1 MKRRCILIPAFAGLF
16 LFSCGKTPDPVPEPT
31 IIDVTSVSL
40 DKTELTLFP
49 GSTETLVASIKPENA
64 SDKTVVWSSSDTGVA
79 TVDDGRVTT
88 IKSGRATITATS
100 GEKSAT
106 CQVTVLEGEC
116 ELSLSSTDAA
126 ILKAAGGSATAV
138 LSASTSWTLS
148 SDSSWLTVSRTSGS
162 AGKTEVLLST
172 TANGSGES
180 RTAQISIVMGGATKT
195 IPIKQ
200 RPDVLTRT
208 KASSGKVTNG
218 VKLTCSGSTFT
229 RIYMVLPRPVT
240 NQYQDITNWEA
251 PGCNENQ
258 CPDGVNSFIWK
269 DIPAG
274 DIPASG
280 EFVMSESFD
289 ATVYRVTTDF
299 SKMDDIPEY
308 DLESEECKKYL
319 GREENGLIDPSNSKI
334 VTRANTLWTLSDG
347 IIDYARKCFGW
358 TYSNM
363 TYGNMNTGL
372 HTISSLMQT
381 MTGDCGNY
389 SSVFIS
395 LLRAKG
401 IPARHV
407 VMVHG
412 KKDEFHVR
420 AEFYVPAYGWIPAD
434 PTWGD
439 GYFGVFEGDY
449 IVVTQGINT
458 IIRDAD
464 GKDFRADLLQTSYYW
479 YWGQTTGSFSF
490 THSCLGLH

>member
-1 MKRRCILIPAFAGLF
+1 MKHFGILIPALAGLF
-16 LFSCGKTPDPVPEPT
+16 LFSCGKNPDPVPEPT
-31 IIDVTSVSL
+31 VIDVMSVSL

-49 GSTETLVASIKPENA
+49 GSVETLVATVKPDNA

-79 TVDDGRVTT
+79 TVDDGMVTT
-88 IKSGRATITATS
+88 IKSGTATITAKA
-100 GEKSAT
+100 GEKSAA
-106 CQVTVLEGEC
+106 CQVTVVAGEC
-116 ELSLSSTDAA
+116 ELTLSSTDAT
-126 ILKAAGGSATAV
+126 ILKAAGGSSTAI
-138 LSASTSWTLS
+138 LSTSANWSLS
-148 SDSSWLTVSRTSGS
+148 SDSSWLTVSQTSGS
-162 AGKTEVLLST
+162 AGKTELLLST

-180 RTAQISIVMGGATKT
+180 RTAHISILMGGATKT
-195 IPIKQ
+195 VSVKQ

-208 KASSGKVTNG
+208 KSFSGRVTNG
-218 VKLTCSGSTFT
+218 VKLTYSGSNFT

-240 NQYQDITNWEA
+240 NQYQDISNWEA
-251 PGCNENQ
+251 PGCNEVQ
-258 CPDGVNSFIWK
+258 CLDGVNTFIWK
-269 DIPAG
+269 DVQAG

-280 EFVMSESFD
+280 DFVMSEDFD
-289 ATVYRVTTDF
+289 ATVYHVTTDF

-319 GREENGLIDPSNSKI
+319 GKEEGGLIDPTNSKI
-334 VTRANTLWTLSDG
+334 VSRANTLWALSDG

-358 TYSNM
+358 TSSNM

-439 GYFGVFEGDY
+439 GYFGVFEGAY
-449 IVVTQGINT
+449 IVMTQGINT
-458 IIRDAD
+458 IIRDWTGAD
-464 GKDFRADLLQTSYYW
+464 IRADLLQTTYYW
-479 YWGQTTGSFSF
+479 YWGQTNSFSF